1 MSQPVVLARIIHARL
16 LVGALGERI
25 GWWPS
30 KFTTSAGQRSLRL
43 VFPRSF
49 HRAVLE
55 SVTLAARRSHD
66 GAVPTN
72 AVHLFRL
79 GASHE
84 DAIAHRLARGAL
96 TLEMPPEDTGV
107 IIAALKAFGAMAP
120 AQSGPGPLHLGS
132 PTKLREHATIDALVG
147 AYAWA
152 AEASAQTVPYFLAGA

>member
-1 MSQPVVLARIIHARL
+1 MSQPVVLVRIIHARL

-30 KFTTSAGQRSLRL
+30 KFTTLAGQRSLRL
-43 VFPRSF
+43 VLPRSW

-55 SVTLAARRSHD
+55 SVTLAACRTHD
-66 GAVPTN
+66 GAVPTD

-79 GASHE
+79 GALHE
-84 DAIAHRLARGAL
+84 DAIAHHLAGDSL
-96 TLEMPPEDTGV
+96 TLEMPPEDTKAIV
-107 IIAALKAFGAMAP
+107 AALRAFGAMAP
-120 AQSGPGPLHLGS
+120 ARLGPGPLHLGS
-132 PTKLREHATIDALVG
+132 PTKLREHATIDALAG